1 MVAFGVL
8 NPASRSRGVTD
19 DAGLQLLADDTFS
32 SKMKTLFDGHPTGT
46 IEFLSLSDA
55 VLRIHMLERRIEEL
69 DKRLTKLK
77 YED

>member
-1 MVAFGVL
+1 
-8 NPASRSRGVTD
+8 
-19 DAGLQLLADDTFS
+19 
-32 SKMKTLFDGHPTGT
+32 MKTLFDGHPTGT

-77 YED
+77 NED